1 MASIFLEG
9 LALTNFRGI
18 GSEQVLAP
26 FRELNF
32 LIGPNNSGKSAVLY
46 FLSRYLHPGSQRPRE
61 VWSRS
66 FEAIDVNMNARG
78 SAPRF
83 SIGVSRDGM
92 QEKIVAT
99 IEPNFAKLVS
109 RVLDSVDR
117 SGVVLLEPDNSGRN
131 LVFNGLDVKTAKGLM
146 GEGDWRNLW
155 NALTRQSGGGLDQHW
170 IPETLAR
177 MAHLNN
183 LSFPP
188 VRFVPAIREI
198 GATGEE
204 FSDYSGRG
212 LIDKLAEYQN
222 PPHNE
227 REKRAKFDAI
237 NSFLRVV
244 TESSDANIEVPHD
257 RKHLQVHMDGKV
269 LPLSSLGTG
278 IHEVIMLASFCTL
291 VEEEM
296 VCIEEPEI
304 HLHPLLQRKLIR
316 YLRDETSNQ
325 YFIATHSP
333 SLIDSV
339 KASVFS
345 VEPDREGTVIRLAA
359 TPSARYEICR
369 QLGYLASDILQ
380 SNAVIWVEGP
390 SDRIYLNHW
399 ISELAPDM
407 VEGIDYS
414 IMFYGGRLLSH
425 LSADDP
431 EVSDFISLR
440 RLNRNI
446 AIVIDS
452 DKKFAQ
458 SKINATKQRIVEEF
472 GDDLAWVTAG
482 REIENY
488 VPVSLVETCLGALH
502 PEIFQELADS
512 GRYGERLRFTVKG
525 REGVPREAD
534 KIKVAKRV
542 CMAGADFSELDLKE
556 RIEKLIAF
564 VRAANHQKAKADK
577 K

>member
-1 MASIFLEG
+1 MASIFLNG
-9 LALTNFRGI
+9 ITLKNFRGI
-18 GSEQVLAP
+18 GSEQTISP

-32 LIGPNNSGKSAVLY
+32 LIGPNNSGKSAVLF
-46 FLSRYLHPGSQRPRE
+46 FLSRYLHDENKRSRE
-61 VWSRS
+61 VWHRS
-66 FEAIDVNMNARG
+66 FDPIDINLGASG
-78 SAPRF
+78 SSPEFA
-83 SIGVSRDGM
+83 IGVSRTTL
-92 QEKIVAT
+92 QKNVAGGLQPQFT
-99 IEPNFAKLVS
+99 SMVS
-109 RVLDSVDR
+109 RIFDLLDQD
-117 SGVVLLEPDNSGRN
+117 GVVFLEPDASFRS
-131 LVFNGLDVKTAKGLM
+131 LKLKGLDAAKAKPLLRD
-146 GEGDWRNLW
+146 GDWRSLW
-155 NALTRQSGGGLDQHW
+155 STLTQKSGGGVDQHW
-170 IPETLAR
+170 VPETLAR
-177 MAHLNN
+177 LAASASV
-183 LSFPP
+183 SFPA

-198 GATGEE
+198 GASGDE

-227 REKRAKFDAI
+227 RSKRLKFDAI
-237 NSFLRVV
+237 NDFLRVV
-244 TESSDANIEVPHD
+244 TESADATIEVPHD
-257 RKHLQVHMDGKV
+257 RKHLQVHMGGKV

-291 VEEEM
+291 VEEEI

-316 YLRDETSNQ
+316 YLRDKTSNQ

-339 KASVFS
+339 KASIFS
-345 VEPDREGTVIRLAA
+345 VDPNHRGALIRLAA
-359 TPSARYEICR
+359 TASERYEICK
-369 QLGYLASDILQ
+369 QLGYLASDLLQ

-399 ISELAPDM
+399 IRGLAPDL

-431 EVSDFISLR
+431 EISDFISLR

-446 AIVIDS
+446 FILIDS
-452 DKKFAQ
+452 DKRFPQ

-472 GDDLAWVTAG
+472 GEDLSWVTAG

-488 VPVSLVETCLGALH
+488 VSAQLVENGLRELYQDSFGALVD
-502 PEIFQELADS
+502 IS
-512 GRYGERLRFTVKG
+512 RYGDRLSFTENG
-525 REGVPREAD
+525 REPSSRTGD
-534 KIKVAKRV
+534 KIKLAKRV
-542 CMAGADFSELDLKE
+542 CALKADYSELDLLDKV
-556 RIEKLIAF
+556 KSLIAF
-564 VRAANHQKAKADK
+564 VRSANHR
-577 K
+577 